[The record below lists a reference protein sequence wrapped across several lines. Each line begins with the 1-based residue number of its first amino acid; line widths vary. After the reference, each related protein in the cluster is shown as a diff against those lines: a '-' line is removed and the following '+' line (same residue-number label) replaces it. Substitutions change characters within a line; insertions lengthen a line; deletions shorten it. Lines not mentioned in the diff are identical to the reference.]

1 MEWGTYKPNLFF
13 SVKDRSPNPWTV
25 GLVWAVPN
33 QQQGMDVRHT
43 YRYQSGDGVT
53 AYFEYHDGWSVSREI
68 IEDPAAN
75 ARIEVEYL
83 K

>member
-1 MEWGTYKPNLFF
+1 
-13 SVKDRSPNPWTV
+13 
-25 GLVWAVPN
+25 
-33 QQQGMDVRHT
+33 MDVRHT